1 MRKLLI
7 LHRWIGA
14 VFGLFLS
21 ILGISGS
28 LLVWKYQWVRWTVEG
43 AAAPAAVGAKNLAQ
57 IVDKAVAQSSAPVNS
72 VLFGDQVIGVN
83 LVSTGPQS
91 GFYSDNLGNVVTS
104 WVSRFERPELWM
116 FDLHHDL
123 FLDAPGLW
131 LGGLLGLLGLFF
143 TISGTIL
150 WWRTRRRFSL
160 TIWPKS
166 FSRRDLV
173 KHHRNIGVV
182 ISPLLFV
189 VMLTGLMMTW
199 KPVTL
204 LMLSVLTPVEEM
216 KAAVAS
222 PEITGGK
229 VASIDWEK
237 IIGSAYEQFPEASI
251 RLVRVPKKDG
261 DLIGMRMKQPD
272 EWLPN
277 GRTLL
282 WFDPQTG
289 LLVDARSAFD
299 LPAGVQANNM
309 VYPVHAAKVGGIVYE
324 LLMTLLGLVVT
335 MLGGF
340 VVYRFWYDRAGRD
353 AGRPNTE
360 AKKTRD

>member
-1 MRKLLI
+1 MRKLLF

-21 ILGISGS
+21 ILGISGA

-43 AAAPAAVGAKNLAQ
+43 AAAPSATGVKNLAQ
-57 IVDKAVAQSSAPVNS
+57 IIEKAVVDSNTLVNF
-72 VLFGDQVIGVN
+72 VLFGDKDIGVN
-83 LVSTGPQS
+83 LVSTSPQS

-104 WVSRFERPELWM
+104 WVSRFERPELWL

-123 FLDAPGLW
+123 FLGATGLW

-150 WWRTRRRFSL
+150 WWRTRWRFRL
-160 TIWPKS
+160 ALWPKS
-166 FSRRDLV
+166 FSRIDLA
-173 KHHRNIGVV
+173 KHHRNLGVL

-199 KPVTL
+199 KPVGMWL
-204 LMLSVLTPVEEM
+204 LSTFTPVNEM
-216 KAAVAS
+216 KAAVA
-222 PEITGGK
+222 PPKIAGGK
-229 VASIDWEK
+229 IANIDWENV
-237 IIGSAYEQFPEASI
+237 IGSAYEQFPEASI
-251 RLVRVPKKDG
+251 RLVRVPKTDG
-261 DLIGMRMKQPD
+261 DLIGIRMKQPD

-282 WFDPQTG
+282 WFDPENGQ
-289 LLVDARSAFD
+289 LVDARSAFD
-299 LPAGVQANNM
+299 LPAGVQVKNM

-324 LLMTLLGLVVT
+324 LLMTLVGLVVT
-335 MLGGF
+335 LLGGF
-340 VVYRFWYDRAGRD
+340 VVYRFWYDRSGHC
-353 AGRPNTE
+353 
-360 AKKTRD
+360 